1 MIMLT
6 CMKNGNNQKK
16 GCIGFY
22 LAVVD
27 GPLARVV
34 FDAWDPSFR
43 SKLERNTK
51 SKLVIHY

>member
-16 GCIGFY
+16 GCISFY